1 MSHVED
7 NDAVKTIN
15 RQIEQMKKRAEAACI
30 KYSFNIVFINS

>member
-15 RQIEQMKKRAEAACI
+15 RQIEQMKKRAETACI
-30 KYSFNIVFINS
+30 FLFLLFFY

>member
-15 RQIEQMKKRAEAACI
+15 RQIEQMKKRAETACI
-30 KYSFNIVFINS
+30 DILFYYLYYYS